1 MLQQDCRLLWLFFC
15 ISFVVHALGAPIIS
29 SEQLHQ
35 KYNVDYLFKYKY
47 LNKMPTIN
55 DIEQIISGLK
65 KFQEDVGLP
74 VTGEMTK
81 QTRDLMDRP
90 RCGMTD
96 TNDKSRRTKRFVPHH
111 SKWRKRT
118 LIWRLDDPYE
128 LLTDY
133 DRFVV
138 RTTLHRAFNEW
149 SEASQKALKFKEN
162 ENSTGLAH
170 INIFFAHGDHNDSL
184 PFDGMAGVVAHGF
197 YPTNG
202 NLHFDAAEHW
212 TLHMDNGINL
222 FQTAVHE
229 IGHLLGLEHSTDYN
243 AVMFPIN
250 RPYDPMFRLGDDD
263 IRGIRYLYAPWAW
276 TACNILIDTWEKCG
290 IERI

>member
-1 MLQQDCRLLWLFFC
+1 MLQQDCRLFWLFFC

-55 DIEQIISGLK
+55 DIEQIITGLK

-81 QTRDLMDRP
+81 RTRDLMDRP

-184 PFDGMAGVVAHGF
+184 PFDGM
-197 YPTNG
+197 
-202 NLHFDAAEHW
+202 
-212 TLHMDNGINL
+212 
-222 FQTAVHE
+222 VHE

-276 TACNILIDTWEKCG
+276 TAYTWEKCG
-290 IERI
+290 IEKI